1 MTETQACRSYYFW
14 KMQQK
19 LSMQILVLVVENAT
33 EFLSMHIFIASG
45 NGDEFLDF
53 GKLGS

>member
-1 MTETQACRSYYFW
+1 
-14 KMQQK
+14 MQQK